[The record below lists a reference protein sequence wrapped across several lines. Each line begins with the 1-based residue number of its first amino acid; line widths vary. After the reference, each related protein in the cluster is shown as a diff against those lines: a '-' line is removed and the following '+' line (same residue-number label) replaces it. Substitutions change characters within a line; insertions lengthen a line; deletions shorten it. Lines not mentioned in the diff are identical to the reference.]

1 MTFFCVYKGRMVEQ
15 LVVDNMK
22 KAFLLGAMVCALG
35 MMTACGIPYDGEL
48 VIYPSNEMQTDTLVS
63 ADTTQMIS
71 CAEVSL
77 KGYAKDTLFLSFS
90 DGSFW
95 EVKLIGD
102 IDTTYRN
109 DWYDEYLPVSYC
121 TKTSNNSD
129 SVVMKY
135 WIN

>member
-1 MTFFCVYKGRMVEQ
+1 MVEQ

-129 SVVMKY
+129 SVVIKY